1 MIPDTGA
8 VISTVTLSV
17 SILAITSSALTK
29 SPGCLTNYSTTP
41 SDIESPIPGTFT
53 TFNEKFLLS
62 YSIMNDLF
70 FYTILINI
78 I

>member
-53 TFNEKFLLS
+53 TFNEKFLFC
-62 YSIMNDLF
+62 IFHNELF
-70 FYTILINI
+70 IFLYHFN
-78 I
+78 